1 MTDQEDQ
8 RLLTLVKKGNK
19 KAFDSLVI
27 KYQQRVI
34 QLVSRYV
41 QNPSDAQDVSQDV
54 FIKVYRAIPNF
65 RGDSAFYTWIYRIA
79 VNTAKNYLVSKARR
93 AANKE
98 VEPEVAEQ
106 FEINSLL
113 KDPDSPE
120 HLVLTE
126 EIRQAI
132 VKVLDNLPE
141 ELKQAITLRELEG
154 LDYQQIAEKM
164 DCPVGTVRSRIFRAR
179 EAIEKAIKPL
189 RRP

>member
-132 VKVLDNLPE
+132 VKALDNLPE